1 MIKIEKWKG
10 VRAYVPTFPD
20 GAIMIKVDD
29 NIERPVAI
37 VPLPAGGHK
46 KGTELQLRNASLIAA
61 APELLDACEDALS
74 FLLLMT
80 IFMTYCSM
88 RL

>member
-37 VPLPAGGHK
+37 VPYRQGDTK
-46 KGTELQLRNASLIAA
+46 KEQ
-61 APELLDACEDALS
+61 S
-74 FLLLMT
+74 FN
-80 IFMTYCSM
+80 YVM
-88 RL
+88 RH